1 MTTCYKLTNN
11 VHKTQNN
18 TSWGENVTHK
28 LPEKKKYTICSGDV
42 FHAYPSPEL
51 AALMDVI
58 HGGYLPD
65 GILWECEGEKVV
77 ADGTKIGCRV
87 LTTLKQIRVPL
98 YTPNQRIA
106 FGILCAQHVCEYPDW
121 NAWANEWLS
130 GKDRSKKSATYAAN
144 CAALAAY
151 TADYAAHETYAAAL
165 AAARATYAAYTAYAA
180 DYAAHATYAAYAAD
194 YAARAT
200 YAADY
205 AAHATYADYAAHNP
219 NNDYSFIDNAAL
231 AALSTEY

>member
-18 TSWGENVTHK
+18 TSWGEGITRE
-28 LPEKKKYTICSGDV
+28 LPIRKKYCLCSDDV
-42 FHAYPSPEL
+42 ILAYPSPEL

-58 HGGYLPD
+58 HGGYLPH
-65 GILWECEGEKVV
+65 GILWKCEGEKVV
-77 ADGTKIGCRV
+77 SDGTKISCRV
-87 LTTLKQIRVPL
+87 LTTLEQIRVPL

-130 GKDRSKKSATYAAN
+130 GEDRSEKSARAAR
-144 CAALAAY
+144 A
-151 TADYAAHETYAAAL
+151 AAH
-165 AAARATYAAYTAYAA
+165 AAARAAYAADYAAYTAYAA

-194 YAARAT
+194 YAAHAT
-200 YAADY
+200 YAAYAADY
-205 AAHATYADYAAHNP
+205 AAHATY
-219 NNDYSFIDNAAL
+219 NDYSFINNAAQ

>member
-18 TSWGENVTHK
+18 TSWEEGITHE
-28 LPEKKKYTICSGDV
+28 LPVKEKYTICSGDV

-51 AALMDVI
+51 AALMDIV
-58 HGGYLPD
+58 HGKYLPN
-65 GILWECEGEKVV
+65 GILWECIGEEVV

-87 LTTLKQIRVPL
+87 LTTLAQIRVPL
-98 YTPNQRIA
+98 YTPNQRTA
-106 FGILCAQHVCEYPDW
+106 FGILCAQHVYKDPAW

-130 GKDRSKKSATYAAN
+130 GKDRSKESAYSTSDTTYAAY
-144 CAALAAY
+144 AAARAANE
-151 TADYAAHETYAAAL
+151 TARAAYAAHETYAAAL

-180 DYAAHATYAAYAAD
+180 AHAAAHAAESII
-194 YAARAT
+194 
-200 YAADY
+200 
-205 AAHATYADYAAHNP
+205 
-219 NNDYSFIDNAAL
+219 NNDYSFINNAAL

>member
-1 MTTCYKLTNN
+1 MTTCYKLTYDDY
-11 VHKTQNN
+11 TTRNN

-28 LPEKKKYTICSGDV
+28 LPEKKKYTLCSGDV
-42 FHAYPSPEL
+42 IHAYPSPEL

-58 HGGYLPD
+58 HGGYLPY
-65 GILWECEGEKVV
+65 GILWECIGEEVV

-87 LTTLKQIRVPL
+87 LTTLAQIPIPS

-106 FGILCAQHVCEYPDW
+106 FGILCAQYVYKDPDW

-130 GKDRSKKSATYAAN
+130 GADRSEKSARATY
-144 CAALAAY
+144 Y
-151 TADYAAHETYAAAL
+151 DAH
-165 AAARATYAAYTAYAA
+165 AAARAAAHATYAAYAA

-194 YAARAT
+194 YAAHAT
-200 YAADY
+200 YTADY
-205 AAHATYADYAAHNP
+205 AAHSP
-219 NNDYSFIDNAAL
+219 NNDYSFIDNAAQ